1 ADTPA
6 RRSPPP
12 RTRLARRTPSA
23 HCPSRSVAGCS
34 AWPSR
39 GAACSALP
47 ACRLR
52 PTNLASLIGRD
63 EDLVRLITCVHH
75 KRLVLVDSASGC
87 GKPALVSAGRVPS
100 LRQSDSPL
108 PIAIRDW
115 GDDWARGPLSAAVEG
130 LFHGVSQ
137 TDRDRLGW
145 TSSPIQG
152 VP

>member
-1 ADTPA
+1 VSENGTL
-6 RRSPPP
+6 RSERPD
-12 RTRLARRTPSA
+12 AF
-23 HCPSRSVAGCS
+23 
-34 AWPSR
+34 
-39 GAACSALP
+39 
-47 ACRLR
+47 RLR
-52 PTNLASLIGRD
+52 PTNPASLIGRD
-63 EDLVRLITCVHH
+63 EDLVRLITCVNH
-75 KRLVLVDSASGC
+75 KRLVLVDIASGC

-152 VP
+152 VPERALPFPAENAEPQGIGALTNY